1 MVKSMHWKIVLVYFL
16 LSLLTMQFFGAYLIQ
31 SLERY
36 FVNSYMTNME
46 AQGNLLASFLERY
59 MVGEPLEEDIS
70 ALIREFSAQS
80 GTDIIV
86 LDAYGRVVTSSG
98 GEDLVRGRRVLQD
111 EVSRA
116 LAGSRGEAIRLIP
129 DTEIR
134 QKYLALPVKS
144 GDNVVG
150 VVYFTGSLEGI
161 DATINQVQLIFM
173 TGTAIALLITVVLG
187 FILAR
192 TITRPIQE
200 VTSRAAQ
207 MAAGDFNRLIEVR
220 SEDEIGRLGNM
231 FNHLTLKLKETL
243 GEMSAEK
250 SKVESI
256 LNYMTEGV
264 VAVNEKGAIIHLNP
278 AAREMLGDDFLRI
291 FPRRQLLGLLKS
303 DAQET
308 REITLAGPPSRVIKA
323 HLAPFRTPEGDLRG
337 VLAVLQDVTKEEELN
352 RIQQEFVANV
362 SHELKTP
369 LTTVKSY
376 VETLLNGAME
386 DPGICRNF
394 LKVVE
399 GETER
404 MVRLVK
410 DLLVLSRLD
419 YRQLPWELREEDLG
433 ELLQE
438 TAREFVF
445 RNPPPAP
452 LLLTRVQALSPL
464 VFDRDKVKQV
474 LINVLGN
481 AYKFTS
487 VGGQITLAAWD
498 GEEGVV
504 VTVEDSGPGI
514 PAGDLPR
521 VFDRFYRVDKTRSRK
536 LGGTGLGLSIARQL
550 VEAHGGRIWLE
561 STLGQGTTVGFT
573 LPRESGTE
581 RDEAL

>member
-1 MVKSMHWKIVLVYFL
+1 MFKSMHWKIVLVYFL

-36 FVNSYMTNME
+36 FVNNYMVSLE

-59 MVGEPLEEDIS
+59 MVGEPLVEDI
-70 ALIREFSAQS
+70 APLIREYSAQS
-80 GTDIIV
+80 GTEIIV
-86 LDAYGRVVTSSG
+86 LDVYGRVVTSSG
-98 GEDLVRGRRVLQD
+98 GDDLVRGRRILQD

-116 LAGSRGEAIRLIP
+116 LAGSKGEAIRLVP
-129 DTEIR
+129 DTDIR
-134 QKYLALPVKS
+134 QKYLALPVRS
-144 GDNVVG
+144 GDSVVG

-161 DATINQVQLIFM
+161 DATVKQVQLIFM
-173 TGTAIALLITVVLG
+173 TGTAITLLITVVLG

-200 VTSRAAQ
+200 VTSRAAR
-207 MAAGDFNRLIEVR
+207 MAGGDFNQLIEVR
-220 SEDEIGRLGNM
+220 AEDEIGQLGEM

-264 VAVNEKGAIIHLNP
+264 VAVNEKGAVIHLNP
-278 AAREMLGDDFLRI
+278 AARSMLGDEFFSL
-291 FPRRQLLGLLKS
+291 FPRRELMGLLQS
-303 DAQET
+303 DSQET
-308 REITLAGPPSRVIKA
+308 REIALAGPPSRVLKA
-323 HLAPFRTPEGDLRG
+323 HLAPFRTPEGNLRG

-386 DPGICRNF
+386 DPSICKNF
-394 LKVVE
+394 LRVVE

-419 YRQLPWELREEDLG
+419 YRQLAWELREADLA

-438 TAREFVF
+438 TARELAF

-452 LLLTRVQALSPL
+452 RLSTDLPPLAPLT
-464 VFDRDKVKQV
+464 FDRDKIKQV
-474 LINVLGN
+474 LLNVLGN
-481 AYKFTS
+481 AYKFTPS
-487 VGGQITLAAWD
+487 GGRITLRAFE
-498 GEEGVV
+498 GEMA
-504 VTVEDSGPGI
+504 VTVSVADTGPGI
-514 PAGDLPR
+514 PAADVPR
-521 VFDRFYRVDKTRSRK
+521 VFERFYRVDKTRSRK
-536 LGGTGLGLSIARQL
+536 LGGTGLGLAIARQL

-561 STLGQGTTVGFT
+561 SAPGEGTTVFFT
-573 LPRESGTE
+573 LPRDTGPVRE
-581 RDEAL
+581 EAS